1 MWFCQS
7 RFSPRLINNARGES
21 ETEVVS
27 VFAVSKCI
35 DVVYGSAQH
44 TGGRRIAELNIPAKR
59 RQRIE
64 RVAQTEDINES
75 SRKKEKESKK
85 KKMKSGGNSN
95 EDHRNR
101 KPVTIQSSH

>member
-27 VFAVSKCI
+27 VSAVSKCI

-44 TGGRRIAELNIPAKR
+44 TGGRRTAELNIPAKR

-64 RVAQTEDINES
+64 RVAQTEDINER

-85 KKMKSGGNSN
+85 KKK
-95 EDHRNR
+95 
-101 KPVTIQSSH
+101 